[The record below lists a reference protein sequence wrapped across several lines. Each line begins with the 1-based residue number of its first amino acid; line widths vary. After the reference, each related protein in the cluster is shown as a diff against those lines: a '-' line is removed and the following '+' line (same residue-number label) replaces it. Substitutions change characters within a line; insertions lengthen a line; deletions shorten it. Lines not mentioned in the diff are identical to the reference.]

1 MGIETKTSP
10 LADKKYRMRF
20 NKALREK
27 GVPAKACGSCFVVKG
42 HGEFHTH
49 SGKRDGR
56 VSRCRTCVTSASRRW
71 YEENRARA
79 AETGRRWR
87 EENRVRKA
95 EYNRQWYE
103 ENQERKAETDR
114 RWREENRERVAEA
127 QRRYHEEN
135 REQRV
140 EASRRWHAENRERV
154 AENHRRWRE
163 ENPDRRA
170 EYKRRYRARKAA
182 ATVTPFTPAD
192 LRADWEEHDLYGCF
206 YCGGPAEPLH
216 VDHFY
221 PLNPADEDAAPGPH
235 AVDNLVP
242 ACESCNTSKGNRDPW
257 AFLSDALAAR
267 GVDLD
272 ACLAVF
278 DEQQ

>member
-1 MGIETKTSP
+1 MSIEANTSP

-27 GVPAKACGSCFVVKG
+27 GVPAKACGTCFVVKG
-42 HGEFHTH
+42 HGEFHGD
-49 SGKRDGR
+49 GKRAGGR
-56 VSRCRTCVTSASRRW
+56 QSRCKACALSANRRWNTENPKRQAEYSRRW
-71 YEENRARA
+71 
-79 AETGRRWR
+79 
-87 EENRVRKA
+87 RK
-95 EYNRQWYE
+95 
-103 ENQERKAETDR
+103 
-114 RWREENRERVAEA
+114 ENRERVAEA
-127 QRRYHEEN
+127 QRHYHGEN
-135 REQRV
+135 REQRA
-140 EASRRWHAENRERV
+140 EYSRRWHAENRERV
-154 AENHRRWRE
+154 AQNHRRWRE
-163 ENPDRRA
+163 ANPELVAEHTRR
-170 EYKRRYRARKAA
+170 RRARKAA

-242 ACESCNTSKGNRDPW
+242 ACETCNTSKGNRDPW

-278 DEQQ
+278 DVE